1 MSEINLSKEDK
12 EIANTLQKIMGG
24 DEDDFYENTRISDT
38 HTNNIGMDTGTIGG
52 ERQIATSSV
61 GKTLADG
68 NDLRRLL
75 SDLLDLE

>member
-1 MSEINLSKEDK
+1 MSEIHLNKQDK

-24 DEDDFYENTRISDT
+24 GDEEDFYENNPYDK
-38 HTNNIGMDTGTIGG
+38 TGGR
-52 ERQIATSSV
+52 ELATSSV

-75 SDLLDLE
+75 SDLLDAE